1 LTYTMAM
8 PNWLRFV
15 ATALMASGLSAQQ
28 QPANRFVHVAVTDPM
43 NRFVTGLT
51 ADHLSVR
58 ENGVQRPV
66 AFFAGPDDTIE
77 IVVVGTGGSPS
88 VAEALQLLGKSNAV
102 RKGLVVTTD
111 APLQGVPG
119 NVFVI
124 KVDPAITAKAVIEAR
139 NRYVIGF
146 VSADMNATADV
157 VLKQPAGLP
166 PLKAILK

>member
-1 LTYTMAM
+1 MAM
-8 PNWLRFV
+8 YNRLRFV
-15 ATALMASGLSAQQ
+15 ATALMASGLFAQQ

-43 NRFVTGLT
+43 NRFVTGLM
-51 ADHLSVR
+51 ADHLNVR

-66 AFFAGPDDTIE
+66 SFFAGPDDTIE
-77 IVVVGTGGSPS
+77 IAVVGAGASPS
-88 VAEALQLLGKSNAV
+88 VAEALQILGKSNAV
-102 RKGLVVTTD
+102 RKALVITND

-124 KVDPAITAKAVIEAR
+124 KVDPAIAAKAIIEAR

-146 VSADMNATADV
+146 VAADMDATADV